1 MRLAGLYDRVM
12 PRTRPA
18 VLEERA
24 EIARGLGRRLALARE
39 AAGLSQAQAAKALG
53 VPQSRIAKV
62 ELGIRHLQF
71 IEGLRLAD
79 LYSLKPNELD
89 PHASR

>member
-1 MRLAGLYDRVM
+1 M
-12 PRTRPA
+12 
-18 VLEERA
+18 LEERS
-24 EIARGLGRRLALARE
+24 ELARSLGRRLAAARE
-39 AAGLSQAQAAKALG
+39 AAGLSQSQAARTLG

-79 LYSLKPNELD
+79 LYSLSPADLD
-89 PHASR
+89 PQSEV

>member
-1 MRLAGLYDRVM
+1 LA
-12 PRTRPA
+12 A
-18 VLEERA
+18 
-24 EIARGLGRRLALARE
+24 ARE
-39 AAGLSQAQAAKALG
+39 AAGLSQSQAARTLG

-79 LYSLKPNELD
+79 LYSLSPADLD
-89 PHASR
+89 PQSEV